1 MESSNKSTEITF
13 GNEAQEDAR
22 LLQELRE
29 ENGMF
34 SAASAMTT
42 EHEHEKERLA
52 EQPDLTN
59 TCLSGS
65 VTQENGPLGINRSV
79 KRQTSIDVSG
89 MVALN
94 KEQSKEMSKLVL
106 ETLAVTPN
114 VDLQASLYES
124 NSESLP
130 LVQEMEAAATS
141 VDGYPS
147 IQIPNLQDIAEQDER
162 SVYVGNVDYSCDALD
177 LVNFFKGKVSKIF
190 RVTIVTN
197 KFTGSPMGFAYIELG
212 SVDDVMSA
220 MELNNCLLKDRK
232 LNIQPKRTNFPG
244 FQRSKKGLM
253 SLKGELSRSKNGA
266 ASKHMIGSQFLKMIE
281 NRAKALNK
289 ANRSSRTARP
299 GSFNVGSFS
308 QKNTKSFRF
317 K

>member
-1 MESSNKSTEITF
+1 MKQDIESTEITF

-29 ENGMF
+29 GNNFTSTDPKGEGQS
-34 SAASAMTT
+34 SAKTSSIMG
-42 EHEHEKERLA
+42 L
-52 EQPDLTN
+52 
-59 TCLSGS
+59 
-65 VTQENGPLGINRSV
+65 NR
-79 KRQTSIDVSG
+79 
-89 MVALN
+89 
-94 KEQSKEMSKLVL
+94 EQSKGMNKLVL
-106 ETLAVTPN
+106 ESLAVTPT
-114 VDLQASLYES
+114 VGQQASFYEK
-124 NSESLP
+124 NSENLP

-177 LVNFFKGKVSKIF
+177 LVNLFKDKVSKIF

-220 MELNNCLLKDRK
+220 MELNNCTLKDRK
-232 LNIQPKRTNFPG
+232 LNIKPKRTNFPG
-244 FQRSKKGLM
+244 FQKTKKNFM
-253 SLKGELSRSKNGA
+253 SLKGELARSINEVDGKR
-266 ASKHMIGSQFLKMIE
+266 MFGSEFLKMIE

-289 ANRSSRTARP
+289 EKRSSRTARP